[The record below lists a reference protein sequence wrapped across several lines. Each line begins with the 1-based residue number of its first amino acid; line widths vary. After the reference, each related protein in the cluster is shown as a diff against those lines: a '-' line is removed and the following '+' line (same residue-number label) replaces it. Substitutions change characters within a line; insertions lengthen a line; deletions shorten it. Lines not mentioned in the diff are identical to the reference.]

1 MKITNPQPNKYRT
14 FPLPSPDRLTPVSYS
29 EDGFYV
35 SQGSAK
41 QVQLGQ
47 NVKPF
52 GELFVEPAEDV
63 TRIRFRF
70 ELE

>member
-1 MKITNPQPNKYRT
+1 MIRTTPQPNKYRT
-14 FPLPSPDRLTPVSYS
+14 FPLPSPYRTFPVAYS

-47 NVKPF
+47 AVRPF
-52 GELFVEPAEDV
+52 GEMFVEPADEV
-63 TRIRFRF
+63 TQIRFKY

>member
-1 MKITNPQPNKYRT
+1 MIRTMPQPNRYRT
-14 FPLPSPDRLTPVSYS
+14 FPLPSPYRLVPVAYS

-47 NVKPF
+47 TVKPF
-52 GELFVEPAEDV
+52 AEMFVDPAEDV
-63 TRIRFRF
+63 TQIRFRF